1 MLSSHTIL
9 RFKFSI
15 IHHTQIVNLHISST
29 AIYLFPSKQTKL
41 SFSLSKKI
49 MKDET
54 LVWASAPG
62 WPAWYVS
69 FLSHTHILSGIVSK
83 RVFTSYRSLPQ
94 ARDHQVFYWFF
105 LQTWVSCKFH
115 VRPSPSLSPHSHS
128 LTHTHNTHRGENTYV
143 PVSELASK
151 PVPFLPISS
160 LIIEESLSHSSLS
173 KTYRKKL
180 IVAIVKAI
188 DQSGVTSFPPSLP
201 KEIVSNLSLSRRKSS
216 RSRTSRLIQVGKH
229 SVLRENDYDMENG
242 ITTISGSVQ
251 SQQLRDVVRL
261 SSSLLLP
268 LSLSNITTSHS
279 NTSRYD
285 LVPHLIFF
293 VWTRCLLSK

>member
-1 MLSSHTIL
+1 MGFCTWLASMVRFISFPHTHSFRYRL
-9 RFKFSI
+9 ETRFY
-15 IHHTQIVNLHISST
+15 VV
-29 AIYLFPSKQTKL
+29 
-41 SFSLSKKI
+41 SFSSAGPRSSSLLLVLPPNLSI
-49 MKDET
+49 MQISCT
-54 LVWASAPG
+54 
-62 WPAWYVS
+62 S
-69 FLSHTHILSGIVSK
+69 FPL
-83 RVFTSYRSLPQ
+83 
-94 ARDHQVFYWFF
+94 
-105 LQTWVSCKFH
+105 
-115 VRPSPSLSPHSHS
+115 SLSPHSHS

-151 PVPFLPISS
+151 PVPFLPVSS
-160 LIIEESLSHSSLS
+160 TTITKSLSHSSLS

>member
-1 MLSSHTIL
+1 MYGLLHLVGQHGTFHFFPTHTFFPVSSRNAFL
-9 RFKFSI
+9 RRIVLFRRPAIIKSSI
-15 IHHTQIVNLHISST
+15 GSS
-29 AIYLFPSKQTKL
+29 SKPEYHAN
-41 SFSLSKKI
+41 F
-49 MKDET
+49 M
-54 LVWASAPG
+54 
-62 WPAWYVS
+62 YV
-69 FLSHTHILSGIVSK
+69 L
-83 RVFTSYRSLPQ
+83 
-94 ARDHQVFYWFF
+94 
-105 LQTWVSCKFH
+105 
-115 VRPSPSLSPHSHS
+115 PSLSPHSHS

-143 PVSELASK
+143 PVDELASK
-151 PVPFLPISS
+151 PVPFLPVSS
-160 LIIEESLSHSSLS
+160 TTITKSLSHSSLS